1 MEANI
6 LRLFDS
12 LRALERQISL
22 LLVDTGLTFS
32 QFRLM
37 RYLVNGEKPSAS
49 QLSVRL
55 GITKASVTAQL
66 KELERSGLIAL
77 APNPVDKRS
86 VLVSLTATGKDRME
100 MTLKNIL
107 RLDKS
112 VDETLVEAVA
122 KAAERARSL
131 RR

>member
-37 RYLVNGEKPSAS
+37 RYLVNGDKPSAS
-49 QLSVRL
+49 QLSARL

-66 KELERSGLIAL
+66 KELERSGLITL
-77 APNPVDKRS
+77 GPNPGDRRS
-86 VLVSLTATGKDRME
+86 VLVSLTVAGKDRME

-107 RLDKS
+107 KLDKS

-122 KAAERARSL
+122 RAAERARSL